1 MTFTCRACGEQWER
15 HPVTRVPCPTC
26 RAPAGAWCVR
36 PSGHKA
42 QELHIDRE
50 QAALDAGVL
59 QRCLASPPKGDQQP
73 APERAAA
80 RRDAQMSL
88 LTLLEG

>member
-1 MTFTCRACGEQWER
+1 MTFTCRTCGEQWER

-50 QAALDAGVL
+50 QAALDSGAL
-59 QRCLASPPKGDQQP
+59 QRCPASPPKGDWRP
-73 APERAAA
+73 VPERAAE
-80 RRDAQMSL
+80 RGAQMSL
-88 LTLLEG
+88 FMWLEE